1 MSNDGERAGFD
12 RIALELKRSAKPAM
26 LFLLLIAGGIA
37 TAAYVVKNLAGDK
50 PWVEY
55 VQYKARFDN
64 VEGVVPGRH
73 ELRIAGVKAGSI
85 KGSEL
90 VDGKPVLVLNVEK
103 KYAPLRKDA
112 KVAIRPVTALEDMYV
127 DVTSRGSKNAPEL
140 KPDEVLPVSQTKDM
154 VEVGRILNVL
164 DDDTRPQLASLLNE
178 LGKGTEDNG
187 DQLRRTFA
195 SLGPFLETAAD
206 LGDVLDARRANTRRL
221 VTNFANIAQTLS
233 TRDQQLRGFVA
244 EGQKTLGTLAQ
255 HGSTLN
261 STLAQLP
268 GTLQVV
274 SSTFRNLRTTQTKLD
289 AAVKSLVPVAEAL
302 PKGLE
307 DLGSL
312 ATTAIPAVSALRPA
326 VRSLKPLAVQ
336 LPGNTGA
343 IDQTLGWL
351 NPQIPQVDKG
361 LDMVTKCLPV
371 TGTFLSRLMSM
382 TKWHEQESIVANA
395 RANAIVDLSSALG
408 LVKDFN
414 WRIVPPCFMDPEG
427 AVKGNGIG
435 SRPLP
440 TKPDQKKEG
449 DQ

>member
-1 MSNDGERAGFD
+1 MSNDADRAGFD
-12 RIALELKRSAKPAM
+12 RIALELKRSAKPAL
-26 LFLLLIAGGIA
+26 LFLLLIVGGIA

-50 PWVEY
+50 PWVDY
-55 VQYKARFDN
+55 VQYKVRFDN

-90 VDGKPVLVLNVEK
+90 VDGKPVLILNVEK
-103 KYAPLRKDA
+103 KYAPLRRDA
-112 KVAIRPVTALEDMYV
+112 KVSIRPVTALEDMYV
-127 DVTSRGSKNAPEL
+127 DITSRGTEGTPEL
-140 KPDEVLPVSQTKDM
+140 APDEVLPVSRTKDM
-154 VEVGRILNVL
+154 VEVGRVLNVL
-164 DDDTRPQLASLLNE
+164 DDDTRPRLASLINE

-206 LGDVLDARRANTRRL
+206 LGEVLDARRANTRRL

-233 TRDQQLRGFVA
+233 TRDRQLRGFVA
-244 EGQKTLGTLAQ
+244 QGQKTLGTLAE
-255 HGSTLN
+255 HGSTLDA
-261 STLAQLP
+261 TLARLP
-268 GTLQVV
+268 GTLQTA
-274 SSTFRNLRTTQTKLD
+274 STTFRNLRTTQTKLD
-289 AAVKSLVPVAEAL
+289 AAVKSLVPVADAL

-312 ATTAIPAVSALRPA
+312 ATAAIPAVSALRPA

-336 LPGNTGA
+336 LPGNTSTA
-343 IDQTLGWL
+343 DKTLGLL
-351 NPQIPQVDKG
+351 NPQLPQVAKG
-361 LDMVTKCLPV
+361 VKLATPCLPV
-371 TGTFLSRLMSM
+371 AGTFLSRLISM
-382 TKWHEQESIVANA
+382 TKWAESESLVANA
-395 RANAIVDLSSALG
+395 RATAIVDLSSASVL
-408 LVKDFN
+408 LKDFD
-414 WRIVPPCFMDPEG
+414 WRIVPACFTDPEG
-427 AVKGNGIG
+427 AVKGNGVG